1 VKILNLPNPKTL
13 LKTIDR
19 IRAGQTENRRAEALV
34 RSILRQVQL
43 HGDRALVR
51 YTRKFDRFRLSP
63 SKIRITPGQ
72 IRAAYRKV
80 DSRAVRRLRRAARRI
95 HEFHRHQKTASWT
108 IENRGI
114 RLGQLVRPLDRVGI
128 YVPGGKAAYPSSVL
142 MNALPAKVAGVPE
155 IAMCFPTPEGAL
167 NPNLLVAADIA
178 GVTEIFRVGG
188 AQAIG
193 AMAYGTPTIRKV
205 DKIVGPGNLYVA
217 LAKKQVS
224 GTVGI
229 DMIAGPSEI
238 VVVADDSAHPEF
250 VAADLLSQAEHD
262 EQAMSVLI
270 TTSSRLMAGVR
281 KAMERQLSNLPRRRI
296 ILRSLR
302 RFGLMIRVPSLKA
315 AIEAANRIAPE
326 HLELAV
332 RRPERL
338 LPAVRHAGAVFL
350 GHYTTESLGDY
361 VAGPNHVLPTGG
373 TARFASPLSVEDF
386 IKRTSLLS
394 FSKKGLAEVRDTV
407 VGIARL
413 EGLQAHA
420 RAVEVRLS

>member
-1 VKILNLPNPKTL
+1 VKVLRAADQKGLFRI
-13 LKTIDR
+13 IDR
-19 IRAGQTENRRAEALV
+19 IRTGQSENRRAEAVV
-34 RSILRQVQL
+34 RSILRQVRL
-43 HGDRALVR
+43 NGDRALIR
-51 YTRKFDRFRLSP
+51 YTRKFDQYRLTP
-63 SKIRITPGQ
+63 PRIRISPGQ
-72 IRAAYRKV
+72 IREAYREV
-80 DSRAVRRLRRAARRI
+80 NPADVRRLRRAARRI
-95 HEFHRHQKTASWT
+95 FDFHHHQKVKTWT
-108 IENRGI
+108 IEDRGI
-114 RLGQLVRPLDRVGI
+114 RLGQLVRPLDRVGL

-155 IAMCFPTPEGAL
+155 IAMCFPTPNGAV
-167 NPNLLVAADIA
+167 NPALLVAADIA
-178 GVTEIFRVGG
+178 GVSEIFRVGG
-188 AQAIG
+188 AQAVA
-193 AMAYGTPTIRKV
+193 AMAYGTRTIQKV
-205 DKIVGPGNLYVA
+205 DKIVGPGNLFVA
-217 LAKKQVS
+217 LAKKLVS

-238 VVVADDSAHPEF
+238 VVVADDSARPDF

-270 TTSSRLMAGVR
+270 TTSSRLISEVQKSM
-281 KAMERQLSNLPRRRI
+281 KRQISGLPRRPI
-296 ILRSLR
+296 ILQSLK
-302 RFGLMIRVPSLKA
+302 RFGLMLRVPSLKA

-332 RRPERL
+332 RNPDRL

-420 RAVEVRLS
+420 RAVEVRLP